1 MPRHTLPKVVEAM
14 EAEMA
19 KIVEPTGGEP
29 ATAEDNAAVE
39 HEPVT
44 LKTHTIP
51 AELITVETI
60 AAARFDD

>member
-19 KIVEPTGGEP
+19 KIVAPTGGEP
-29 ATAEDNAAVE
+29 AMAEDNAAVE

-51 AELITVETI
+51 VELINC
-60 AAARFDD
+60 